1 MWSTCRTP
9 FPPMPAPELM
19 TPKTPA
25 WPSARRVVTVDDE
38 SVAGRYA
45 RGCVILIDD
54 DAEVLSALSA
64 RLNFEGYAVETFAS
78 ARHYLDALD
87 SPKPSFPGP
96 SCLLCDLR
104 MPGMDGLALQRQLQ
118 GRDVPPMVLMSG
130 QSLPQDVVTAFHGG
144 AVDFLIK
151 PFEAADLLVAV
162 AKALSASAARYTA
175 AQRQS
180 DAANL
185 VASLTEKE
193 LQVILLVVQGKTN
206 PQIMVSL
213 GIALRTV
220 KLHRQ
225 RAMEK
230 LGLDSVAAL
239 GRFAQDARW

>member
-1 MWSTCRTP
+1 M
-9 FPPMPAPELM
+9 
-19 TPKTPA
+19 
-25 WPSARRVVTVDDE
+25 TVDDE

-45 RGCVILIDD
+45 RGCVVLIDD

-64 RLNFEGYAVETFAS
+64 RLHFEGYAVETFAS

-87 SPKPSFPGP
+87 FPKPSFPGP

-162 AKALSASAARYTA
+162 AKALSVSAARYTA
-175 AQRQS
+175 AQRQF

>member
-1 MWSTCRTP
+1 MVPEQMNPQTGVLPDPRRPS
-9 FPPMPAPELM
+9 PPSRP
-19 TPKTPA
+19 
-25 WPSARRVVTVDDE
+25 RRVVTVDDE
-38 SVAGRYA
+38 ILAARYA
-45 RGCVILIDD
+45 RGCVVLIDD

-64 RLNFEGYAVETFAS
+64 RLIFEGYAVESFAS
-78 ARHYLDALD
+78 ARHYLEALD
-87 SPKPSFPGP
+87 LPVPSFPGP

-104 MPGMDGLALQRQLQ
+104 MPEIDDLALQRQLQ

-162 AKALSASAARYTA
+162 AKALSVSAARYTA
-175 AQRQS
+175 AQRQF

>member
-1 MWSTCRTP
+1 
-9 FPPMPAPELM
+9 MPAPELM
-19 TPKTPA
+19 TPQTPA

-64 RLNFEGYAVETFAS
+64 RLHFEGYAVETFAS

-87 SPKPSFPGP
+87 CPKPSFPGP

-162 AKALSASAARYTA
+162 AKALSVSAAQHTA

>member
-1 MWSTCRTP
+1 M
-9 FPPMPAPELM
+9 
-19 TPKTPA
+19 
-25 WPSARRVVTVDDE
+25 TVDDE
-38 SVAGRYA
+38 SVAARYA
-45 RGCVILIDD
+45 RGCVVLIDD

-64 RLNFEGYAVETFAS
+64 RLHFEGYAVETFAS
-78 ARHYLDALD
+78 ARDYLDALD
-87 SPKPSFPGP
+87 SLKPSFPGS

-118 GRDVPPMVLMSG
+118 GRDVTPMVLMSG

-162 AKALSASAARYTA
+162 ERALSASAVQQTA
-175 AQRQS
+175 AQRQF

-239 GRFAQDARW
+239 ARFAQDARW

>member
-1 MWSTCRTP
+1 
-9 FPPMPAPELM
+9 
-19 TPKTPA
+19 
-25 WPSARRVVTVDDE
+25 
-38 SVAGRYA
+38 
-45 RGCVILIDD
+45 
-54 DAEVLSALSA
+54 
-64 RLNFEGYAVETFAS
+64 
-78 ARHYLDALD
+78 
-87 SPKPSFPGP
+87 
-96 SCLLCDLR
+96 
-104 MPGMDGLALQRQLQ
+104 MDGLALQRQLQ
-118 GRDVPPMVLMSG
+118 GRDVTPMVLMSG

-162 AKALSASAARYTA
+162 ERALSASAVQQTA

-239 GRFAQDARW
+239 ARFAQDARW

>member
-19 TPKTPA
+19 TPQTPA

-64 RLNFEGYAVETFAS
+64 RLHFEGYAVETFAS

-96 SCLLCDLR
+96 S
-104 MPGMDGLALQRQLQ
+104 GLALQRQLQ

-151 PFEAADLLVAV
+151 PFEAVDLLVAV
-162 AKALSASAARYTA
+162 AKALSASAAHYTA
-175 AQRQS
+175 AQRES

>member
-1 MWSTCRTP
+1 
-9 FPPMPAPELM
+9 MPAPELM
-19 TPKTPA
+19 TPQTPA

-45 RGCVILIDD
+45 RGCVVLIDD

-64 RLNFEGYAVETFAS
+64 RLHFEGYAVETFAS

-87 SPKPSFPGP
+87 CPKPSFPGP

-162 AKALSASAARYTA
+162 AKALSVSAARYTA
-175 AQRQS
+175 AQRQF

>member
-1 MWSTCRTP
+1 M
-9 FPPMPAPELM
+9 
-19 TPKTPA
+19 
-25 WPSARRVVTVDDE
+25 TVDDE

-45 RGCVILIDD
+45 RGCVVLIDD

-64 RLNFEGYAVETFAS
+64 RLHFEGYAVETFAS

-87 SPKPSFPGP
+87 CPKPSFPGP

-162 AKALSASAARYTA
+162 AKALSVSAARYTA
-175 AQRQS
+175 AQRQF

>member
-1 MWSTCRTP
+1 M
-9 FPPMPAPELM
+9 
-19 TPKTPA
+19 
-25 WPSARRVVTVDDE
+25 TVDDE

-45 RGCVILIDD
+45 RGCVVLIDD

-64 RLNFEGYAVETFAS
+64 RLHFEGYAVETFAS

-87 SPKPSFPGP
+87 CPKPSFPGP

-151 PFEAADLLVAV
+151 PFEAVDLLVAV
-162 AKALSASAARYTA
+162 AKALSASAAHYTA
-175 AQRQS
+175 AQRES

-239 GRFAQDARW
+239 GRFAPDARW

>member
-1 MWSTCRTP
+1 
-9 FPPMPAPELM
+9 
-19 TPKTPA
+19 
-25 WPSARRVVTVDDE
+25 
-38 SVAGRYA
+38 
-45 RGCVILIDD
+45 
-54 DAEVLSALSA
+54 
-64 RLNFEGYAVETFAS
+64 
-78 ARHYLDALD
+78 
-87 SPKPSFPGP
+87 
-96 SCLLCDLR
+96 
-104 MPGMDGLALQRQLQ
+104 
-118 GRDVPPMVLMSG
+118 MVLMSG

-162 AKALSASAARYTA
+162 AKALSVSAARYTA
-175 AQRQS
+175 AQRQF

>member
-1 MWSTCRTP
+1 
-9 FPPMPAPELM
+9 MPAPELM
-19 TPKTPA
+19 TPQTPA

-45 RGCVILIDD
+45 RGCVVLIDE

-64 RLNFEGYAVETFAS
+64 RLHFEGYAVETFAS

-130 QSLPQDVVTAFHGG
+130 QSLPRDVVTAFHGG

-162 AKALSASAARYTA
+162 AKALGVSAARYTA

-180 DAANL
+180 EAANL

>member
-1 MWSTCRTP
+1 
-9 FPPMPAPELM
+9 MPAPELM

-64 RLNFEGYAVETFAS
+64 RLHFEGYAVETFAS

-87 SPKPSFPGP
+87 CPKPSFPGP

-118 GRDVPPMVLMSG
+118 GRDVTPMVLMSG

-151 PFEAADLLVAV
+151 PFEAVDLLVAV
-162 AKALSASAARYTA
+162 AKALSASAAHYTA
-175 AQRQS
+175 AQRES

>member
-1 MWSTCRTP
+1 
-9 FPPMPAPELM
+9 MPAPELM

-64 RLNFEGYAVETFAS
+64 RLHFEGYAVETFAS

-87 SPKPSFPGP
+87 FPKPSFPGP

-162 AKALSASAARYTA
+162 AKALSVSAAQHTA

>member
-1 MWSTCRTP
+1 M
-9 FPPMPAPELM
+9 
-19 TPKTPA
+19 
-25 WPSARRVVTVDDE
+25 TVDDE

-64 RLNFEGYAVETFAS
+64 RLHFEGYAVETFAS

-87 SPKPSFPGP
+87 CPKPSFPGP

-162 AKALSASAARYTA
+162 AKALSVSAARYTA
-175 AQRQS
+175 AQRQF

>member
-1 MWSTCRTP
+1 
-9 FPPMPAPELM
+9 
-19 TPKTPA
+19 
-25 WPSARRVVTVDDE
+25 
-38 SVAGRYA
+38 
-45 RGCVILIDD
+45 
-54 DAEVLSALSA
+54 
-64 RLNFEGYAVETFAS
+64 
-78 ARHYLDALD
+78 
-87 SPKPSFPGP
+87 
-96 SCLLCDLR
+96 
-104 MPGMDGLALQRQLQ
+104 
-118 GRDVPPMVLMSG
+118 
-130 QSLPQDVVTAFHGG
+130 
-144 AVDFLIK
+144 
-151 PFEAADLLVAV
+151 LLVAV
-162 AKALSASAARYTA
+162 ERALSASAVQQTA

-239 GRFAQDARW
+239 ARFAQDARW

>member
-64 RLNFEGYAVETFAS
+64 RLHFEGYAVETFAS

-87 SPKPSFPGP
+87 CPKPSFPGP

-118 GRDVPPMVLMSG
+118 WRDVPPMVLMSG

-162 AKALSASAARYTA
+162 AKALSVSAARYTA
-175 AQRQS
+175 AQRQF